1 MIDQQAQLRAKA
13 EELLRRGAVEMILG
27 FGTGPVGGVRPLFA
41 RQPGDASRLVWG
53 NRCLPN
59 LATYLTKEPCR
70 GIMRKGGRVGVIAKG
85 CDARSILV
93 LIQEAQLERQA
104 VHVIG
109 MVCRG
114 MTTDTGEVLAKCGS
128 CRWLLPPV
136 YDNLIGETE
145 DISPIPGDP
154 LKAAKDLE
162 GASAAERWR
171 FWTGHLSRCIR
182 CYACRQ
188 ACPLCCCEEC
198 LTERSRPQWIEKA
211 ATLRGNLAYHFIR
224 AMHLAGRCV
233 ACDECTR
240 ACPMEIPVSL
250 LSAFLSAKVEEE
262 FGYTSGVDVEQKP
275 FMATFG
281 NDDPEGHIR

>member
-13 EELLRRGAVEMILG
+13 GELLRRGAVEVILG
-27 FGTGPVGGVRPLFA
+27 FGPSPVGGVRPVFA
-41 RQPGDASRLVWG
+41 RHPDDANRLVWN

-59 LATYLTKEPCR
+59 LATYLTKEPFR
-70 GIMRKGGRVGVIAKG
+70 GIMTKGGRVGVIAKG

-114 MTTDTGEVLAKCGS
+114 MVGDKGEVLAKCGS

-136 YDNLIGETE
+136 YDDLIGEPR
-145 DISPIPGDP
+145 DIVPIPGDP
-154 LKAAKDLE
+154 LKAARDLE

-171 FWTGHLSRCIR
+171 FWTGHLARCIK

-188 ACPLCCCEEC
+188 ACPLCYCEEC
-198 LTERSRPQWIEKA
+198 VTERSQPQWIEKA

-240 ACPMEIPVSL
+240 ACPMDIPVSM
-250 LSAFLSAKVEEE
+250 LSTYLSAKVEED
-262 FGYTSGVDVEQKP
+262 FAYTPGIDVEQEP
-275 FMATFG
+275 FFATFG
-281 NDDPEGHIR
+281 EDDPADHIR